1 MIKMYDGLM
10 KSGKFTA
17 AQNKAEQGEFVDS
30 VGELIELCEKQGYI
44 ERFYIETPNDKV
56 DFTIQDM
63 QRYTRTLIEEETNLS
78 SMIEL
83 ALKQNAREDEDS
95 SNNTESD
102 IVDDVELDIEDLE
115 KQIKDTDFEEFNEFL
130 EAESEED
137 MMLFDIG
144 DDD

>member
-1 MIKMYDGLM
+1 
-10 KSGKFTA
+10 
-17 AQNKAEQGEFVDS
+17 
-30 VGELIELCEKQGYI
+30 
-44 ERFYIETPNDKV
+44 
-56 DFTIQDM
+56 M

-137 MMLFDIG
+137 MMLFDIS